1 MITVLP
7 IQNQADLEKAFEIRR
22 KVFVEE
28 QQVDAREEYDEYE
41 ATAHHYL
48 AFVSNVPVATCRWR
62 KTEKGVKMER
72 FAVLAE
78 YRSQGLG
85 AALVQKCLVE
95 IPVSEKYLYLHAQLT
110 AMGLY
115 HKMGFIAEGEQF
127 SEANILHYKM
137 VLQR

>member
-7 IQNQADLEKAFEIRR
+7 IQNQADLDKAFEIRR

-28 QQVDAREEYDEYE
+28 QQVDAREEYDEFE
-41 ATAHHYL
+41 ASSHHYL
-48 AFVSNVPVATCRWR
+48 AYVAATPVATCRWR
-62 KTEKGVKMER
+62 KTEKGIKLER

-85 AALVQKCLVE
+85 SALVQKCLTE
-95 IPVSEKYLYLHAQLT
+95 IPATEKYLYLHAQLT
-110 AMGLY
+110 AIGLY
-115 HKMGFIAEGEQF
+115 RKMGFIAEGDQF